1 MYFYNR
7 TDMAKQV
14 EEVKYKRLWLIGVVL
29 SAILYFSGIIRFYIY
44 YRKKVAKRSRT
55 IILTYHRVRNDN
67 IDSHISV
74 STKNFE
80 SQMVYLKEN
89 FNVISL
95 DTLIDN
101 IGTKTDILMDNVAI
115 TFDDGYKD
123 NFLNAYPILRKHQLP
138 ASIFLIS
145 SLLGEKEEMLNVDDV
160 KFMKSDG
167 IYFGSH
173 TRTHKTLTEIDINT
187 ATEEIHSS
195 KIELERLLNEKIDFF
210 AYPRGKRSH
219 FNEDIKAQV
228 KKSDYKAA
236 FTTENGEIEHEAD
249 LFELKR
255 IGIRNCP
262 FFVFKTRVSGIFE
275 SRLFYAARK
284 VLKLT

>member
-1 MYFYNR
+1 MS
-7 TDMAKQV
+7 MLEQV
-14 EEVKYKRLWLIGVVL
+14 EEIKYKSLWLVGTVL
-29 SAILYFSGIIRFYIY
+29 SSILYFSGIVGFYVLF
-44 YRKKVAKRSRT
+44 RKKVLKRYKT
-55 IILTYHRVRNDN
+55 IILTYHRIRDDGK
-67 IDSHISV
+67 DSHISV

-80 SQMVYLKEN
+80 NQMVYLKECVN
-89 FNVISL
+89 IISL
-95 DTLIDN
+95 NTLIDN
-101 IGTKTDILMDNVAI
+101 IGKEADILMDNVAI

-123 NFLNAYPILRKHQLP
+123 NFLNAYPILRKHRLP
-138 ASIFLIS
+138 ATIFLVS
-145 SLLGEKEEMLNVDDV
+145 KLVGKSEEILNVDDI
-160 KFMKSDG
+160 KLMKSDG
-167 IYFGSH
+167 IDFGSH

-187 ATEEIHSS
+187 ATEEIHNS
-195 KIELERLLNEKIDFF
+195 KTELKRLLNEKIDIF
-210 AYPRGKRSH
+210 AYPRGKRAH

-228 KKSDYKAA
+228 KRSGYKAA
-236 FTTENGEIEHEAD
+236 FTTENGEIDNKAD